1 MEKIKL
7 VEILTEAR
15 QVLRGRWG
23 KAVSVSVCLLLILLA
38 VACLRFVNPL
48 LYTAAYLLI
57 AVQVVAGAQYIYLD
71 MTRDEPTGLGRL
83 FPPLR
88 LYLPILGIF
97 LLTVIACFIGI
108 CLFIVPGFVLSLGL
122 SMSLYILRDRPELG
136 VFGSMNASWKMMNG
150 HPKKAGW
157 INAIQEAQKTVQKGI
172 GLDCPVLVM
181 SSNKSFPETKE
192 WNNEYLSSDIV
203 LDIHDIQKYGQKL
216 GNYVTR
222 DTIQNGIHDLILS
235 EKDSRDHVYRTVF
248 DWLPGK

>member
-1 MEKIKL
+1 M
-7 VEILTEAR
+7 
-15 QVLRGRWG
+15 
-23 KAVSVSVCLLLILLA
+23 CLLLILLA

-150 HPKKAGW
+150 HKTELFLLSLRLVGW
-157 INAIQEAQKTVQKGI
+157 FCCV
-172 GLDCPVLVM
+172 
-181 SSNKSFPETKE
+181 SSRWVSDSSGFILMPLRLQLAFTNVSKWQGVEDRVA
-192 WNNEYLSSDIV
+192 LS
-203 LDIHDIQKYGQKL
+203 
-216 GNYVTR
+216 
-222 DTIQNGIHDLILS
+222 
-235 EKDSRDHVYRTVF
+235 
-248 DWLPGK
+248 

>member
-1 MEKIKL
+1 MCI
-7 VEILTEAR
+7 
-15 QVLRGRWG
+15 
-23 KAVSVSVCLLLILLA
+23 
-38 VACLRFVNPL
+38 
-48 LYTAAYLLI
+48 
-57 AVQVVAGAQYIYLD
+57 
-71 MTRDEPTGLGRL
+71 RD
-83 FPPLR
+83 
-88 LYLPILGIF
+88 
-97 LLTVIACFIGI
+97 
-108 CLFIVPGFVLSLGL
+108 S
-122 SMSLYILRDRPELG
+122 
-136 VFGSMNASWKMMNG
+136 
-150 HPKKAGW
+150 PKKAGW

-172 GLDCPVLVM
+172 GLDCPVLVI